1 MADEFVRE
9 RVRIRILARNSVK
22 AVELE
27 QVTTVEIVDS
37 LGVAFDG
44 GDRVLMISRHG

>member
-1 MADEFVRE
+1 MAEEFVRE

-37 LGVAFDG
+37 FEWLSTAS
-44 GDRVLMISRHG
+44 IASS